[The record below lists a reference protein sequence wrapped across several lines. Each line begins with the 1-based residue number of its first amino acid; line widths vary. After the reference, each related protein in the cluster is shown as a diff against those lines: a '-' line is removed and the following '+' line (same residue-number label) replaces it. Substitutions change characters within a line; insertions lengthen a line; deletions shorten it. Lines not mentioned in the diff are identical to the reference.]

1 MKDYQIRTDLAL
13 EATEEM
19 KRVDTQQMR
28 GIAIEEYD
36 CLDEVHVT
44 KVMIKTRNA
53 AKSMGKPVGTYI
65 TMEAPNLQE
74 NDDEYHAN
82 VAKEL
87 ARELKD
93 VLPEIHKEKAILVVG
108 LGNRDVTADALG
120 PSTVDNLNVTRHIL
134 REYGK
139 QAYNSR
145 QMHSISSLIPGV
157 MAKTGMETLEI
168 VKGVIKETK
177 PDIVIVIDALAA
189 RSTKRLSR
197 TVQIS
202 DAGIQPGSGV
212 GNHREA
218 LCKDSLGI
226 PVIAIGVPM
235 VVDAQTIVVDALE
248 ELTTAGDVHAHTI
261 CYRARE
267 NSQLHNMYVTTKNID
282 EITKRLSETL
292 AEAINIAL
300 SIQPE
305 TEGGDERLES
315 SRKS

>member
-19 KRVDTQQMR
+19 KRADAEHMH
-28 GIAIEEYD
+28 GIAIEEYR
-36 CLDEVHVT
+36 CLEEVRVT

-65 TMEAPNLQE
+65 TVEAPSLQE
-74 NDDEYHAN
+74 DDEEYHASI
-82 VAKEL
+82 AKEL

-93 VLPEIHKEKAILVVG
+93 VLPDIHKEKSVLVVG

-120 PSTVDNLNVTRHIL
+120 PSTVDNLNITRHIL

-139 QAYNSR
+139 QAYSGR

-212 GNHREA
+212 GNHRDA

-248 ELTTAGDVHAHTI
+248 EMTSAEDVHARTI

-300 SIQPE
+300 SI
-305 TEGGDERLES
+305 
-315 SRKS
+315 